1 MLTGRGSTVA
11 RMKRNER
18 GAAGSVDTE
27 DLQATVATSLS
38 FVRKVT
44 LQLSQAIRDPQ
55 TSWPEWLACHSDAS
69 TR

>member
-38 FVRKVT
+38 FVRKV
-44 LQLSQAIRDPQ
+44 SQNSHRPSAIRDPQ
-55 TSWPEWLACHSDAS
+55 TS
-69 TR
+69 